1 MQALPC
7 RPPTRSCHRP
17 LAWKAWGDLGV
28 SRSGCGVS
36 GLGKCSVGRVVKLGE
51 GGLGRGFTR
60 AVVGRPAAFFFRRLL
75 QISN

>member
-1 MQALPC
+1 M
-7 RPPTRSCHRP
+7 
-17 LAWKAWGDLGV
+17 GV
-28 SRSGCGVS
+28 QRSGCGVS

-51 GGLGRGFTR
+51 WGLGRGFTR